1 MRILLVLFSL
11 RLTASPPS
19 FLPPFLLLAAD
30 GSEWKEGKEQVAV
43 VKFGLVW
50 DLASILV
57 PSRLLEFGSM
67 QFDCLGE
74 VTASS
79 MRGKAFAIA
88 YRESVPRV
96 FPQCFACVL

>member
-1 MRILLVLFSL
+1 MSLEQGLFHIPPGCENSVGSVLF
-11 RLTASPPS
+11 TASPPS

-67 QFDCLGE
+67 QFDCLGGDCQQHAWE
-74 VTASS
+74 GLCYSLQ
-79 MRGKAFAIA
+79 GKRA
-88 YRESVPRV
+88 
-96 FPQCFACVL
+96 